1 MRAERRPTRGVTMGF
16 ALKTLSPMLSRLKE
30 RVFAGSGQP
39 MVERRSG
46 VFRVGCGAQ
55 APLERQLRLWR
66 GADRFRLWTR
76 VVLSPE
82 EHRDF
87 EVWALRNEE
96 AYETLVRRYS
106 QSSDGKAREEL
117 LDRIHDLLMDG
128 TSGAVGTAFRDWEE
142 S

>member
-1 MRAERRPTRGVTMGF
+1 MGF
-16 ALKTLSPMLSRLKE
+16 ALKTLSPMLYRLKE

-39 MVERRSG
+39 VVERRSG
-46 VFRVGCGAQ
+46 VFRVGCGTQ

-96 AYETLVRRYS
+96 AYERLVRRYS

>member
-1 MRAERRPTRGVTMGF
+1 MGF

-30 RVFAGSGQP
+30 RVFAGAGQP
-39 MVERRSG
+39 VVERRSG
-46 VFRVGCGAQ
+46 VFRVGCGTQ

>member
-1 MRAERRPTRGVTMGF
+1 MTMGF
-16 ALKTLSPMLSRLKE
+16 ALKTLSPMLSKLKE
-30 RVFAGSGQP
+30 RVFAGSDQP
-39 MVERRSG
+39 AVERRTG

-66 GADRFRLWTR
+66 AADRFRLWTR

-87 EVWALRNEE
+87 EYWALQNEE
-96 AYETLVRRYS
+96 AYERLVRRYS
-106 QSSDGKAREEL
+106 RSSDGKAREEL

-128 TSGAVGTAFRDWEE
+128 TNGTVSTAFRDWEE
-142 S
+142 SERS